1 MNNSLCDALTRLD
14 RLHGLF
20 ASATSD
26 ASTAMCRWTDGL
38 ITMTVDEV
46 REIAL
51 EDAVSELLVEE
62 EPMTMVVLGLAG
74 KTGGAMILMFDDAD
88 GRKLASSLLKREAS
102 QTAEWSELEKSA
114 LTETGNILGCA
125 YLNAITRLID
135 VELVPSPPYF
145 IQDYAES
152 VVQQALLAQA
162 ETSDR
167 VLVCRTGFHREDV
180 RLGWRVLFVPTR
192 DMREAM
198 ERSLH
203 RAP

>member
-1 MNNSLCDALTRLD
+1 
-14 RLHGLF
+14 
-20 ASATSD
+20 
-26 ASTAMCRWTDGL
+26 
-38 ITMTVDEV
+38 
-46 REIAL
+46 
-51 EDAVSELLVEE
+51 
-62 EPMTMVVLGLAG
+62 MTMVILGLAG
-74 KTGGAMILMFDDAD
+74 KTGGEMILIFDDAD
-88 GRKLASSLLKREAS
+88 GRKLAASLLKQKTS

-114 LTETGNILGCA
+114 LTETGNILGCS

-152 VVQQALLAQA
+152 IVQQALLAQA
-162 ETSDR
+162 ESTDR

-192 DMREAM
+192 GMREAM